1 MPRRVSLR
9 VLPFSVV
16 PALLLVACA
25 GDPGTGPGSPDYVGA
40 SKPQTQA
47 VTLSDL
53 VLSST
58 TMPISENAATYT
70 VTMTNTK
77 GKVSNATLQGI
88 ILQTRSSDGE
98 SVNQPAGGTGVAC
111 SGKFGDLPH
120 GTCSYGFT
128 INTAGQSQFGPLPE
142 PGVATFRLELT
153 DGVGNLLDFKEVSIT
168 LQ

>member
-25 GDPGTGPGSPDYVGA
+25 GDPATGPGGPDYLAA

-53 VLSST
+53 LLSST
-58 TMPISENAATYT
+58 TMSIGANAADHT
-70 VTMTNTK
+70 VTITNTK
-77 GKVSNATLQGI
+77 GKVSNATLQGY
-88 ILQTRSSDGE
+88 ILQTRTSDGE
-98 SVNQPAGGTGVAC
+98 SVNQGAGGTGVSC

-120 GTCSYGFT
+120 GTCSYGFS

-142 PGVATFRLELT
+142 PGAATFRLELT